1 MFIHIFINRLK
12 VLLRDRS
19 LIFWTL
25 AFPIILA
32 VFFNLTLSNINEG
45 ENFKA
50 IKVAVVENEEYKK
63 DEGFKEALKQ
73 VSKGEDPLFDLMMV
87 ADESE
92 GNALL
97 KENKVDGMI
106 LITSSEEKSSEDTG
120 VEFIA
125 KPNIEL
131 IVLESGINQNIVRNF
146 LDSYQQTISSAN
158 HILSEKPEAA
168 YEFFDNVESR
178 EAYTKE
184 VSLTSQEPNNV
195 LNYFYTLIAMACFY
209 ASIFGNDEITKIQ
222 ANLSPLAARINV
234 APVHKLKT
242 LLASMSASFLICFVE
257 ILILLAFTIFVL
269 GVDYG
274 TKTGLVVLTVLIG
287 SIAGVSFGALISATV
302 KKDENLKIGI
312 LLGAT
317 MTGSFLAGMMYQ
329 DMKYIISKH
338 VPVLS
343 YINPINLLTD
353 ALYSLYY
360 YDSLTRYTINMGCLI
375 LFIFVSWFITYMLI
389 RRRKYASI

>member
-1 MFIHIFINRLK
+1 MFTHIFINRLK

-25 AFPIILA
+25 AFPIILGT
-32 VFFNLTLSNINEG
+32 FFNLALGNINSG
-45 ENFKA
+45 EDFKS
-50 IKVAVVENEEYKK
+50 IKIAVVENEEYKK
-63 DEGFKEALKQ
+63 DEGFKETLKQ
-73 VSKGEDPLFDLMMV
+73 VTQGEDPLLDLTMV
-87 ADESE
+87 TNESE
-92 GNALL
+92 GKALL
-97 KENKVDGMI
+97 NESKVDGI
-106 LITSSEEKSSEDTG
+106 IVIKDS
-120 VEFIA
+120 
-125 KPNIEL
+125 IEL
-131 IVLESGINQNIVRNF
+131 IVLKSGINQNIVRNF

-158 HILSEKPEAA
+158 HILSENPKAA

-178 EAYTKE
+178 EAYIKE
-184 VSLTSQEPNNV
+184 VSLTSQEPDNV

-222 ANLSPLAARINV
+222 ANLSPLAARINI
-234 APVHKLKT
+234 APVHKFKT
-242 LLASMSASFLICFVE
+242 LLASMSASFLISFLE
-257 ILILLAFTIFVL
+257 LLALLAFTIFIL

-274 TKTGLVVLTVLIG
+274 TKTGLVVFTVLIG

-312 LLGAT
+312 LMGVT

-329 DMKYIISKH
+329 DMKYIISKY

-343 YINPINLLTD
+343 YLNPVNLLTD

-360 YDSLTRYTINMGCLI
+360 YDTLTRYTINMVCLI
-375 LFIFVSWFITYMLI
+375 VFIMLSWFVTYILI

>member
-1 MFIHIFINRLK
+1 MFTHIFINRLK

-25 AFPIILA
+25 VFPIILGT
-32 VFFNLTLSNINEG
+32 FFNLALGNINSG
-45 ENFKA
+45 EDFKS
-50 IKVAVVENEEYKK
+50 IKIAVVENEEYKK
-63 DEGFKEALKQ
+63 DEGFKETLKQ
-73 VSKGEDPLFDLMMV
+73 VTQGEDPLLDLTMV
-87 ADESE
+87 TNESE
-92 GNALL
+92 GKALL
-97 KENKVDGMI
+97 NESKVDGI
-106 LITSSEEKSSEDTG
+106 IVIKDS
-120 VEFIA
+120 
-125 KPNIEL
+125 IEL
-131 IVLESGINQNIVRNF
+131 IVLKSGINQNIVRNF

-158 HILSEKPEAA
+158 HILSENPKAA

-178 EAYTKE
+178 EAYIKE
-184 VSLTSQEPNNV
+184 VSLTSQEPDNV

-222 ANLSPLAARINV
+222 ANLSPLAARINI
-234 APVHKLKT
+234 APVHKFKT
-242 LLASMSASFLICFVE
+242 LLASMSASFLISFLE
-257 ILILLAFTIFVL
+257 LLALLAFTIFIL

-274 TKTGLVVLTVLIG
+274 TKTGLVVFTILIG

-312 LLGAT
+312 LMGVT

-329 DMKYIISKH
+329 NMKYIISKY

-343 YINPINLLTD
+343 YINPVNLLTD

-360 YDSLTRYTINMGCLI
+360 YDTLTRYAINMMCLI
-375 LFIFVSWFITYMLI
+375 VFIMLSWFVTYILI

>member
-1 MFIHIFINRLK
+1 MFTHIFINRLK

-25 AFPIILA
+25 AFPIILGT
-32 VFFNLTLSNINEG
+32 FFNLALGNINSG
-45 ENFKA
+45 EDFKS

-63 DEGFKEALKQ
+63 DEGFKETLKQ
-73 VSKGEDPLFDLMMV
+73 VTQGEDPLLDLTMV
-87 ADESE
+87 TNESE
-92 GNALL
+92 GKALL
-97 KENKVDGMI
+97 NESKVDGI
-106 LITSSEEKSSEDTG
+106 IVIKDS
-120 VEFIA
+120 
-125 KPNIEL
+125 IEL
-131 IVLESGINQNIVRNF
+131 IVLKSGINQNIVRNF

-158 HILSEKPEAA
+158 HILSENPKAA

-178 EAYTKE
+178 EAYIKE
-184 VSLTSQEPNNV
+184 VSLTSQEPDNV

-222 ANLSPLAARINV
+222 ANLSPLAARINI
-234 APVHKLKT
+234 APVHKFKT
-242 LLASMSASFLICFVE
+242 LLASMSASFLISFLE
-257 ILILLAFTIFVL
+257 LLALLAFTIFIL

-274 TKTGLVVLTVLIG
+274 TKTGLVVFTVLIG

-312 LLGAT
+312 LMGVT

-329 DMKYIISKH
+329 DMKYIISKY

-343 YINPINLLTD
+343 YLNPVNLLTD

-360 YDSLTRYTINMGCLI
+360 YDTLTRYAINMVCLI
-375 LFIFVSWFITYMLI
+375 VFIVLSWLVTYILI

>member
-1 MFIHIFINRLK
+1 MFTHIFINRLK

-25 AFPIILA
+25 VFPIILGT
-32 VFFNLTLSNINEG
+32 FFNLALGNINSG
-45 ENFKA
+45 EDFKS
-50 IKVAVVENEEYKK
+50 IKIAVVENEEYKK
-63 DEGFKEALKQ
+63 DEGFKETLKQ
-73 VSKGEDPLFDLMMV
+73 VTQGEDPLLDLTMV
-87 ADESE
+87 TNESE
-92 GNALL
+92 GKALL
-97 KENKVDGMI
+97 NESKVDGI
-106 LITSSEEKSSEDTG
+106 IVIKDS
-120 VEFIA
+120 
-125 KPNIEL
+125 IEL
-131 IVLESGINQNIVRNF
+131 IVLKSGINQNIVRNF

-158 HILSEKPEAA
+158 HILSENPKAA

-178 EAYTKE
+178 EAYIKE
-184 VSLTSQEPNNV
+184 VSLTSQEPDNV

-222 ANLSPLAARINV
+222 ANLSPLAARINI
-234 APVHKLKT
+234 APVHKFKT
-242 LLASMSASFLICFVE
+242 LLASMSASFLISFLE
-257 ILILLAFTIFVL
+257 LLALLAFTIFIL

-274 TKTGLVVLTVLIG
+274 TKTGLVVFTVLIG

-312 LLGAT
+312 LMGVT

-329 DMKYIISKH
+329 DMKYIISKY

-343 YINPINLLTD
+343 YLNPVNLLTD

-360 YDSLTRYTINMGCLI
+360 YDTLTRYAINMVCLI
-375 LFIFVSWFITYMLI
+375 VFIMLSWFVTYILI

>member
-1 MFIHIFINRLK
+1 MFTHIFINRLK

-25 AFPIILA
+25 VFPIILGT
-32 VFFNLTLSNINEG
+32 FFNLALGNINSG
-45 ENFKA
+45 EDFKS

-63 DEGFKEALKQ
+63 DEGFKETLKQ
-73 VSKGEDPLFDLMMV
+73 VTQGEDPLLDLTMV
-87 ADESE
+87 TNESE
-92 GNALL
+92 GKALL
-97 KENKVDGMI
+97 NESKVDGI
-106 LITSSEEKSSEDTG
+106 IVIKDS
-120 VEFIA
+120 
-125 KPNIEL
+125 IEL
-131 IVLESGINQNIVRNF
+131 IVLKSGINQNIVRNF

-158 HILSEKPEAA
+158 HILSENPKAA

-178 EAYTKE
+178 EAYIKE
-184 VSLTSQEPNNV
+184 VSLTSQEPDNV

-222 ANLSPLAARINV
+222 ANLSPLAARINI
-234 APVHKLKT
+234 APVHKFKT
-242 LLASMSASFLICFVE
+242 LLASMSASFLISFLE
-257 ILILLAFTIFVL
+257 LLALLAFTIFIL

-274 TKTGLVVLTVLIG
+274 TKTGLVVFTVLIG

-312 LLGAT
+312 LMGVT

-329 DMKYIISKH
+329 DMKYIISKY

-343 YINPINLLTD
+343 YLNPVNLLTD

-360 YDSLTRYTINMGCLI
+360 YDTLTRYAINMVCLI
-375 LFIFVSWFITYMLI
+375 VFIMLSWLVTYILI

>member
-1 MFIHIFINRLK
+1 MFTHIFINRLK

-25 AFPIILA
+25 VFPIILGT
-32 VFFNLTLSNINEG
+32 FFNLALGNINSG
-45 ENFKA
+45 EDFKS
-50 IKVAVVENEEYKK
+50 IKIAVVENEEYKK
-63 DEGFKEALKQ
+63 DEGFKETLKQ
-73 VSKGEDPLFDLMMV
+73 VTQGEDPLLDLTMV
-87 ADESE
+87 TNESE
-92 GNALL
+92 GKALL
-97 KENKVDGMI
+97 NESKVDGI
-106 LITSSEEKSSEDTG
+106 IVIKDS
-120 VEFIA
+120 
-125 KPNIEL
+125 IEL
-131 IVLESGINQNIVRNF
+131 IVLKSGINQNIVRNF

-158 HILSEKPEAA
+158 HILSENPKAA

-178 EAYTKE
+178 EAYIKE
-184 VSLTSQEPNNV
+184 VSLTSQEPDNV

-222 ANLSPLAARINV
+222 ANLSPLAARINI
-234 APVHKLKT
+234 APVHKFKT
-242 LLASMSASFLICFVE
+242 LLASMSASFLISFLE
-257 ILILLAFTIFVL
+257 LLALLAFTIFIL

-274 TKTGLVVLTVLIG
+274 TKTGLVVFTVLIG

-312 LLGAT
+312 LMGVT

-329 DMKYIISKH
+329 DMKYIISKY

-343 YINPINLLTD
+343 YLNPVNLLTD

-360 YDSLTRYTINMGCLI
+360 YDTLTRYTINMVCLI
-375 LFIFVSWFITYMLI
+375 VFIMLSWLVTYILI

>member
-1 MFIHIFINRLK
+1 MFTHIFINRLK

-25 AFPIILA
+25 AFPIILGT
-32 VFFNLTLSNINEG
+32 FFNLALGNINSG
-45 ENFKA
+45 EDFKS

-63 DEGFKEALKQ
+63 DEGFKETLKQ
-73 VSKGEDPLFDLMMV
+73 VTQGEDPLLDLTMV
-87 ADESE
+87 TNESE
-92 GNALL
+92 GKALL
-97 KENKVDGMI
+97 NESKVDGI
-106 LITSSEEKSSEDTG
+106 IVIKDS
-120 VEFIA
+120 
-125 KPNIEL
+125 IEL
-131 IVLESGINQNIVRNF
+131 IVLKSGINQNIVRNF

-158 HILSEKPEAA
+158 HILSENPKAA

-178 EAYTKE
+178 EAYIKE
-184 VSLTSQEPNNV
+184 VSLTSQEPDNV

-222 ANLSPLAARINV
+222 ANLSPLAARINI
-234 APVHKLKT
+234 APVHKFKT
-242 LLASMSASFLICFVE
+242 LLASMSASFLISFLE
-257 ILILLAFTIFVL
+257 LLALLAFTIFIL

-274 TKTGLVVLTVLIG
+274 TKTGLVVFTVLIG

-312 LLGAT
+312 LMGVT

-329 DMKYIISKH
+329 DMKYIISKY

-343 YINPINLLTD
+343 YLNPVNLLTD

-360 YDSLTRYTINMGCLI
+360 YDTLTRYTINMVCLI
-375 LFIFVSWFITYMLI
+375 VFIMLSWLVTYILI

>member
-1 MFIHIFINRLK
+1 MFTHIFINRLK

-25 AFPIILA
+25 VFPIILGT
-32 VFFNLTLSNINEG
+32 FFNLALGNINSG
-45 ENFKA
+45 EDFKS

-63 DEGFKEALKQ
+63 DEGFKETLKQ
-73 VSKGEDPLFDLMMV
+73 VTQGENPLLDLTMV
-87 ADESE
+87 TNESE
-92 GNALL
+92 GKALL
-97 KENKVDGMI
+97 NESKVDGI
-106 LITSSEEKSSEDTG
+106 IVIKDS
-120 VEFIA
+120 
-125 KPNIEL
+125 IEL
-131 IVLESGINQNIVRNF
+131 IVLKSGINQNIVRNF
-146 LDSYQQTISSAN
+146 LDSYQQTISTAN
-158 HILSEKPEAA
+158 HILSENPKAA

-178 EAYTKE
+178 EAYIKE
-184 VSLTSQEPNNV
+184 VSLTSQEPDNV

-222 ANLSPLAARINV
+222 ANLSPLAARINI
-234 APVHKLKT
+234 APVHKFKT
-242 LLASMSASFLICFVE
+242 LLASMSASFLISFLE
-257 ILILLAFTIFVL
+257 LLALLAFTIFIL

-274 TKTGLVVLTVLIG
+274 TKTGLVVFTILIG

-312 LLGAT
+312 LMGVT

-329 DMKYIISKH
+329 DMKYIISKY

-343 YINPINLLTD
+343 YLNPVNLLTD

-360 YDSLTRYTINMGCLI
+360 YDTLTRYAINMMCLI
-375 LFIFVSWFITYMLI
+375 VFIMLSWFVTYILI

>member
-1 MFIHIFINRLK
+1 MFTHIFINRLK

-25 AFPIILA
+25 AFPIILGT
-32 VFFNLTLSNINEG
+32 FYNLALGNINSG
-45 ENFKA
+45 EDFKS

-63 DEGFKEALKQ
+63 DEGFKETLKQ
-73 VSKGEDPLFDLMMV
+73 VTQGEDPLLDLTMV
-87 ADESE
+87 TNESE
-92 GNALL
+92 GKALL
-97 KENKVDGMI
+97 NESKVDGI
-106 LITSSEEKSSEDTG
+106 IVIKDS
-120 VEFIA
+120 
-125 KPNIEL
+125 IEL
-131 IVLESGINQNIVRNF
+131 IVLKSGINQNIVRNF

-158 HILSEKPEAA
+158 HILSENPKAA

-178 EAYTKE
+178 EAYIKE
-184 VSLTSQEPNNV
+184 VSLTSQEPDNV

-222 ANLSPLAARINV
+222 ANLSPLAARINI
-234 APVHKLKT
+234 APVHKFKT
-242 LLASMSASFLICFVE
+242 LLASMSASFLISFLE
-257 ILILLAFTIFVL
+257 LLALLAFTIFIL

-274 TKTGLVVLTVLIG
+274 TKTGLVVFTILIG

-312 LLGAT
+312 LMGVT

-329 DMKYIISKH
+329 DMKYIISKY

-343 YINPINLLTD
+343 YLNPVNLLTD

-360 YDSLTRYTINMGCLI
+360 YDTLTRYAINMVCLI
-375 LFIFVSWFITYMLI
+375 VFIVLSWLVTYILI

>member
-1 MFIHIFINRLK
+1 MFTHIFINRLK

-25 AFPIILA
+25 AFPIILGT
-32 VFFNLTLSNINEG
+32 FFNLALGNINSG
-45 ENFKA
+45 EDFKS

-63 DEGFKEALKQ
+63 DEGFKETLKQ
-73 VSKGEDPLFDLMMV
+73 VTQGEDPLLDLTMV
-87 ADESE
+87 TNESE
-92 GNALL
+92 GKALL
-97 KENKVDGMI
+97 NESKVDGI
-106 LITSSEEKSSEDTG
+106 IVIKDS
-120 VEFIA
+120 
-125 KPNIEL
+125 IEL
-131 IVLESGINQNIVRNF
+131 IVLKSGINQNIVRNF

-158 HILSEKPEAA
+158 HILSENPKAA

-178 EAYTKE
+178 EAYIKE
-184 VSLTSQEPNNV
+184 VSLTSQEPDNV

-222 ANLSPLAARINV
+222 ANLSPLAARINI
-234 APVHKLKT
+234 APVHKFKT
-242 LLASMSASFLICFVE
+242 LLASMSASFLISFLE
-257 ILILLAFTIFVL
+257 LLALLAFTIFIL

-274 TKTGLVVLTVLIG
+274 TKTGLVVFTILIG

-312 LLGAT
+312 LMGVT

-329 DMKYIISKH
+329 DMKYIISKY

-343 YINPINLLTD
+343 YLNPVNLLTD

-360 YDSLTRYTINMGCLI
+360 YDTLTRYTINMVCLI
-375 LFIFVSWFITYMLI
+375 VFIMLSWLVTYILI

>member
-1 MFIHIFINRLK
+1 MFTHIFINRLK

-25 AFPIILA
+25 AFPIILGT
-32 VFFNLTLSNINEG
+32 FFNLALGNINSG
-45 ENFKA
+45 EDFKS

-63 DEGFKEALKQ
+63 DEGFKETLKQ
-73 VSKGEDPLFDLMMV
+73 VTQGEDPLLDLTMV
-87 ADESE
+87 TNESE
-92 GNALL
+92 GKALL
-97 KENKVDGMI
+97 NESKVDGI
-106 LITSSEEKSSEDTG
+106 IVIKDS
-120 VEFIA
+120 
-125 KPNIEL
+125 IEL
-131 IVLESGINQNIVRNF
+131 IVLKSGINQNIVRNF

-158 HILSEKPEAA
+158 HILSENPKAA

-178 EAYTKE
+178 EAYIKE
-184 VSLTSQEPNNV
+184 VSLTSQEPDNV

-222 ANLSPLAARINV
+222 ANLSPLAARINI
-234 APVHKLKT
+234 APVHKFKT
-242 LLASMSASFLICFVE
+242 LLASMSASFLISFLE
-257 ILILLAFTIFVL
+257 LLALLAFTIFIL

-274 TKTGLVVLTVLIG
+274 TKTGLVVFTILIG

-312 LLGAT
+312 LMGVT

-329 DMKYIISKH
+329 DMKYIISKY

-343 YINPINLLTD
+343 YLNPVNLLTD

-360 YDSLTRYTINMGCLI
+360 YDTLTRYTINMVCLI
-375 LFIFVSWFITYMLI
+375 VFIMLSWFVTYILI

>member
-12 VLLRDRS
+12 VLLRDKT

-25 AFPIILA
+25 AFPIILGI
-32 VFFNLTLSNINEG
+32 FFDLSLSNINSG
-45 ENFKA
+45 ENFVS
-50 IKVAVVENEEYKK
+50 IKVAVVENELYNK
-63 DEGFKEALKQ
+63 DESFKETLKEASQ
-73 VSKGEDPLFDLMMV
+73 GEDPLLDLTMV
-87 ADESE
+87 ANESD
-92 GNALL
+92 GKALL
-97 KENKVDGMI
+97 AENKVDGMI
-106 LITSSEEKSSEDTG
+106 LITDSNEKLSEKNTE
-120 VEFIA
+120 EFIV
-125 KPNIEL
+125 KSHIEL
-131 IVLESGINQNIVRNF
+131 VVLESGINQNIVRNF

-158 HILSEKPEAA
+158 HILSKNPQGANR
-168 YEFFDNVESR
+168 FFENVKNR
-178 EAYTKE
+178 ERFTKE
-184 VSLTSQEPNNV
+184 VSLTSQEPNFV

-234 APVHKLKT
+234 APVHKFKSLI
-242 LLASMSASFLICFVE
+242 ASMSASSLISFLE
-257 ILILLAFTIFVL
+257 LLTLLAFTIFVL

-274 TKTGLVVLTVLIG
+274 SKTGLVVFTVLIG
-287 SIAGVSFGALISATV
+287 SIAGISFGAVISATV

-312 LLGAT
+312 LMGAT
-317 MTGSFLAGMMYQ
+317 MTGSFLAGMMDQ
-329 DMKYIISKH
+329 NMKYIISKY

-360 YDSLTRYTINMGCLI
+360 YDTLTRYAINMVCLI
-375 LFIFVSWFITYMLI
+375 LFIVLSWLVIYMLI

>member
-1 MFIHIFINRLK
+1 MFTHIFINRLK

-25 AFPIILA
+25 AFPIILGT
-32 VFFNLTLSNINEG
+32 FYNLALGNINSG
-45 ENFKA
+45 EDFKS

-63 DEGFKEALKQ
+63 DEGFKETLKQ
-73 VSKGEDPLFDLMMV
+73 VTQGEDPLLDLTMV
-87 ADESE
+87 TNESE
-92 GNALL
+92 GKALL
-97 KENKVDGMI
+97 NESKVDGI
-106 LITSSEEKSSEDTG
+106 IVIKDS
-120 VEFIA
+120 
-125 KPNIEL
+125 IEL
-131 IVLESGINQNIVRNF
+131 IVLKSGINQNIVRNF

-158 HILSEKPEAA
+158 HILSENPKAA

-178 EAYTKE
+178 EAYIKE
-184 VSLTSQEPNNV
+184 VSLTSQEPDNV

-222 ANLSPLAARINV
+222 ANLSPLAARINI
-234 APVHKLKT
+234 APVHKFKT
-242 LLASMSASFLICFVE
+242 LLASMSASFLISFLE
-257 ILILLAFTIFVL
+257 LLALLAFTIFIL

-274 TKTGLVVLTVLIG
+274 TKTGLVVFTILIG

-312 LLGAT
+312 LMGVT

-329 DMKYIISKH
+329 DMKYIISKY

-343 YINPINLLTD
+343 YLNPVNLLTD

-360 YDSLTRYTINMGCLI
+360 YDTLTRYTINMVCLI
-375 LFIFVSWFITYMLI
+375 VFIVLSWLVTYILI

>member
-1 MFIHIFINRLK
+1 MFTHIFINRLK

-25 AFPIILA
+25 VFPIILGT
-32 VFFNLTLSNINEG
+32 FFNLALGNINSG
-45 ENFKA
+45 EDFKS
-50 IKVAVVENEEYKK
+50 IKIAVVENEEYKK
-63 DEGFKEALKQ
+63 DEGFKETLKQ
-73 VSKGEDPLFDLMMV
+73 VTQGEDPLLDLTMV
-87 ADESE
+87 TNESE
-92 GNALL
+92 GKALL
-97 KENKVDGMI
+97 NESKVDGI
-106 LITSSEEKSSEDTG
+106 IVIKDS
-120 VEFIA
+120 
-125 KPNIEL
+125 IEL
-131 IVLESGINQNIVRNF
+131 IVLKSGINQNIVRNF
-146 LDSYQQTISSAN
+146 LDSYQQTISTAN
-158 HILSEKPEAA
+158 HILSENPKAA

-178 EAYTKE
+178 EAYIKE
-184 VSLTSQEPNNV
+184 VSLTSQEPDNV

-222 ANLSPLAARINV
+222 ANLSPLAARINI
-234 APVHKLKT
+234 APVHKFKT
-242 LLASMSASFLICFVE
+242 LLASMSASFLISFLE
-257 ILILLAFTIFVL
+257 LLALLAFTIFIL

-274 TKTGLVVLTVLIG
+274 TKTGLVVFTILIG

-312 LLGAT
+312 LMGVT

-329 DMKYIISKH
+329 DMKYIISKY

-343 YINPINLLTD
+343 YLNPVNLLTD

-360 YDSLTRYTINMGCLI
+360 YDTLTRYTINMVCLI
-375 LFIFVSWFITYMLI
+375 VFIMLSWLVTYILI

>member
-1 MFIHIFINRLK
+1 MFTHIFINRLK

-25 AFPIILA
+25 AFPIILGT
-32 VFFNLTLSNINEG
+32 FFNLALGNINSG
-45 ENFKA
+45 EDFKS

-63 DEGFKEALKQ
+63 DEGFKETLKQ
-73 VSKGEDPLFDLMMV
+73 VTQGEDPLLDLTMV
-87 ADESE
+87 TNESE
-92 GNALL
+92 GKALL
-97 KENKVDGMI
+97 NESKVDGI
-106 LITSSEEKSSEDTG
+106 IVIKDS
-120 VEFIA
+120 
-125 KPNIEL
+125 IEL
-131 IVLESGINQNIVRNF
+131 IVLKSGINQNIVRNF

-158 HILSEKPEAA
+158 HILSENPKAA

-178 EAYTKE
+178 EAYIKE
-184 VSLTSQEPNNV
+184 VSLTSQEPDNV

-222 ANLSPLAARINV
+222 ANLSPLAARINI
-234 APVHKLKT
+234 APVHKFKT
-242 LLASMSASFLICFVE
+242 LLASMSASFLISFLE
-257 ILILLAFTIFVL
+257 LLALLAFTIFIL

-274 TKTGLVVLTVLIG
+274 TKTGLVVFTILIG

-312 LLGAT
+312 LMGVT

-329 DMKYIISKH
+329 DMKYIISKY

-343 YINPINLLTD
+343 YLNPVNLLTD

-360 YDSLTRYTINMGCLI
+360 YDTLTRYAINMVCLI
-375 LFIFVSWFITYMLI
+375 VFIMLSWFVTYILI

>member
-1 MFIHIFINRLK
+1 MFTHIFINRLK

-25 AFPIILA
+25 AFPIILGT
-32 VFFNLTLSNINEG
+32 FFNLALGNINSG
-45 ENFKA
+45 EDFKS
-50 IKVAVVENEEYKK
+50 IKIAVVENEEYKK
-63 DEGFKEALKQ
+63 DEGFKETLKQ
-73 VSKGEDPLFDLMMV
+73 VTQGEDPLLDLTMV
-87 ADESE
+87 TNESE
-92 GNALL
+92 GKALL
-97 KENKVDGMI
+97 NESKVDGI
-106 LITSSEEKSSEDTG
+106 IVIKDS
-120 VEFIA
+120 
-125 KPNIEL
+125 IEL
-131 IVLESGINQNIVRNF
+131 IVLKSGINQNIVRNF

-158 HILSEKPEAA
+158 HILSENPKAA

-178 EAYTKE
+178 EAYIKE
-184 VSLTSQEPNNV
+184 VSLTSQEPDNV

-222 ANLSPLAARINV
+222 ANLSPLAARINI
-234 APVHKLKT
+234 APVHKFKT
-242 LLASMSASFLICFVE
+242 LLASMSASFLISFLE
-257 ILILLAFTIFVL
+257 LLALLAFTIFIL

-274 TKTGLVVLTVLIG
+274 TKTGLVVFTILIG

-312 LLGAT
+312 LMGVT

-329 DMKYIISKH
+329 DMKYIISKY

-343 YINPINLLTD
+343 YLNPVNLLTD

-360 YDSLTRYTINMGCLI
+360 YDTLTRYAINMVCLI
-375 LFIFVSWFITYMLI
+375 VFIMLSWFVTYILI

>member
-1 MFIHIFINRLK
+1 MFTHIFINRLK

-25 AFPIILA
+25 AFPIILGT
-32 VFFNLTLSNINEG
+32 FFNLALGNINSG
-45 ENFKA
+45 EDFKS

-63 DEGFKEALKQ
+63 DEGFKETLKQ
-73 VSKGEDPLFDLMMV
+73 VTQGEDPLLDLTMV
-87 ADESE
+87 TNESE
-92 GNALL
+92 GKALL
-97 KENKVDGMI
+97 NESKVDGI
-106 LITSSEEKSSEDTG
+106 IVIKDS
-120 VEFIA
+120 
-125 KPNIEL
+125 IEL
-131 IVLESGINQNIVRNF
+131 IVLKSGINQNIVRNF

-158 HILSEKPEAA
+158 HILSENPKAA

-178 EAYTKE
+178 EAYIKE
-184 VSLTSQEPNNV
+184 VSLTSQEPDNV

-222 ANLSPLAARINV
+222 ANLSPLAARINI
-234 APVHKLKT
+234 APVHKFKT
-242 LLASMSASFLICFVE
+242 LLASMSASFLISFLE
-257 ILILLAFTIFVL
+257 LLALLAFTIFIL

-274 TKTGLVVLTVLIG
+274 TKTGLVVFTVLIG

-312 LLGAT
+312 LMGVT

-329 DMKYIISKH
+329 DMKYIISKY

-343 YINPINLLTD
+343 YLNPVNLLTD

-360 YDSLTRYTINMGCLI
+360 YDTLTRYTINMVCLI
-375 LFIFVSWFITYMLI
+375 VFIVLSWLVTYILI

>member
-1 MFIHIFINRLK
+1 MFTHIFINRLK

-25 AFPIILA
+25 VFPIILGT
-32 VFFNLTLSNINEG
+32 FFNLALGNINSG
-45 ENFKA
+45 EDFKS
-50 IKVAVVENEEYKK
+50 IKIAVVENEEYKK
-63 DEGFKEALKQ
+63 DEGFKETLKQ
-73 VSKGEDPLFDLMMV
+73 VTQGEDPLLDLTMV
-87 ADESE
+87 TNESE
-92 GNALL
+92 GKALL
-97 KENKVDGMI
+97 NESKVDGI
-106 LITSSEEKSSEDTG
+106 IVIKDS
-120 VEFIA
+120 
-125 KPNIEL
+125 IEL
-131 IVLESGINQNIVRNF
+131 IVLKSGINQNIVRNF

-158 HILSEKPEAA
+158 HILSENPKAA

-178 EAYTKE
+178 EAYIKE
-184 VSLTSQEPNNV
+184 VSLTSQEPDNV

-222 ANLSPLAARINV
+222 ANLSPLAARINI
-234 APVHKLKT
+234 APVHKFKT
-242 LLASMSASFLICFVE
+242 LLASMSASFLISFLE
-257 ILILLAFTIFVL
+257 LLALLAFTIFIL

-274 TKTGLVVLTVLIG
+274 TKTGLVVFTILIG

-312 LLGAT
+312 LMGVT

-329 DMKYIISKH
+329 DMKYIISKY

-343 YINPINLLTD
+343 YLNPVNLLTD

-360 YDSLTRYTINMGCLI
+360 YDTLTRYTINMVCLI
-375 LFIFVSWFITYMLI
+375 VFIMLSWLVTYILI

>member
-1 MFIHIFINRLK
+1 MFTHIFINRLK

-25 AFPIILA
+25 AFPIILGT
-32 VFFNLTLSNINEG
+32 FFNLALGNINSG
-45 ENFKA
+45 EDFKS

-63 DEGFKEALKQ
+63 DEGFKETLKQ
-73 VSKGEDPLFDLMMV
+73 VTQGEDPLLDLTMV
-87 ADESE
+87 TNESE
-92 GNALL
+92 GKALL
-97 KENKVDGMI
+97 NESKVDGI
-106 LITSSEEKSSEDTG
+106 IVIKDS
-120 VEFIA
+120 
-125 KPNIEL
+125 IEL
-131 IVLESGINQNIVRNF
+131 IVLKSGINQNIVRNF

-158 HILSEKPEAA
+158 HILSENPKAA

-178 EAYTKE
+178 EAYIKE
-184 VSLTSQEPNNV
+184 VSLTSQEPDNV

-222 ANLSPLAARINV
+222 ANLSPLAARINI
-234 APVHKLKT
+234 APVHKFKT
-242 LLASMSASFLICFVE
+242 LLASMSASFLISFLE
-257 ILILLAFTIFVL
+257 LLALLAFTIFIL

-274 TKTGLVVLTVLIG
+274 TKTGLVVFTILIG

-312 LLGAT
+312 LMGVT

-329 DMKYIISKH
+329 DMKYIISKY

-343 YINPINLLTD
+343 YLNPVNLLTD

-360 YDSLTRYTINMGCLI
+360 YDTLTRYAINMVCLI
-375 LFIFVSWFITYMLI
+375 VFIVLSWLVTYILI

>member
-1 MFIHIFINRLK
+1 MFTHIFINRLK

-25 AFPIILA
+25 VFPIILGT
-32 VFFNLTLSNINEG
+32 FFNLALGNINSG
-45 ENFKA
+45 EDFKS

-63 DEGFKEALKQ
+63 DEGFKETLKQ
-73 VSKGEDPLFDLMMV
+73 VTQGEDPLLDLTMV
-87 ADESE
+87 TNESE
-92 GNALL
+92 GKALL
-97 KENKVDGMI
+97 NESKVDGI
-106 LITSSEEKSSEDTG
+106 IVIKDS
-120 VEFIA
+120 
-125 KPNIEL
+125 IEL
-131 IVLESGINQNIVRNF
+131 IVLKSGINQNIVRNF

-158 HILSEKPEAA
+158 HILSENPKAA

-178 EAYTKE
+178 EAYIKE
-184 VSLTSQEPNNV
+184 VSLTSQEPDNV

-222 ANLSPLAARINV
+222 ANLSPLAARINI
-234 APVHKLKT
+234 APVHKFKT
-242 LLASMSASFLICFVE
+242 LLASMSASFLISFLE
-257 ILILLAFTIFVL
+257 LLALLAFTIFTL

-274 TKTGLVVLTVLIG
+274 TKTGLVVFTVLIG

-312 LLGAT
+312 LMGVT

-329 DMKYIISKH
+329 DMKYIISKY

-343 YINPINLLTD
+343 YLNPVNLLTD

-360 YDSLTRYTINMGCLI
+360 YDTLTRYTINMVCLI
-375 LFIFVSWFITYMLI
+375 VFIMLSWLVTYILI